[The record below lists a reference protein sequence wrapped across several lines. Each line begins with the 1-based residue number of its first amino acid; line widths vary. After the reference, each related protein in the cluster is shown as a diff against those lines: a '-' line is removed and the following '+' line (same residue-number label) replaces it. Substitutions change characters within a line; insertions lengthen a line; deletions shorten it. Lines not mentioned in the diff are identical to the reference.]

1 MAANKQQTIAWFD
14 DRKGELTYSM
24 YGSRNGSDGTA
35 DCSGSITQAVRDAG
49 GVPYDY
55 LYSTV
60 TLAGYFEKN
69 GYKRISVNQDWDAEA
84 GDIILMSWGND
95 MSTSGGAGGHV
106 GVMKDAIKFISV
118 DYWTG
123 GTRGT
128 AVSEHIWNDYYAV
141 QYPNYIEVWRR
152 DGETNETMN
161 TTTITNKLEELDMDM
176 KCILEKGGAQYYYD
190 GSVVKG
196 LANPA
201 ESKALGDLYKAINNK
216 SITVYKVTDAQLK
229 SFRDISNRKA
239 M

>member
-1 MAANKQQTIAWFD
+1 MSANKQQTIAWFD

-69 GYKRISVNQDWDAEA
+69 GYKRISVNQDWDAAA

-106 GVMKDAIKFISV
+106 GVMKDPTKFISV

-123 GTRGT
+123 GTPGT
-128 AVSEHIWNDYYAV
+128 AVSEHIWNDYHAV
-141 QYPNYIEVWRR
+141 QRPNYIEVWRP
-152 DGETNETMN
+152 EESTSSNNVTSN
-161 TTTITNKLEELDMDM
+161 STSLEGINME
-176 KCILEKGGAQYYYD
+176 CILEKGNAQYYYN
-190 GSVVKG
+190 GTEVKG
-196 LANPA
+196 LANPN
-201 ESKALGDLYKAINNK
+201 ESQAIGDVYKAIHGKN
-216 SITVYKVTDAQLK
+216 ITVVKVTDAELNSLLAVSK
-229 SFRDISNRKA
+229 RKA
-239 M
+239 L

>member
-1 MAANKQQTIAWFD
+1 MTVSRQQTIAWFD

-106 GVMKDAIKFISV
+106 GVMKDQTRFISV

-123 GTRGT
+123 GTIGT
-128 AVSEHIWNDYYAV
+128 AVSEHVWNNYYAV
-141 QYPNYIEVWRR
+141 QRPNYIEVWRPS
-152 DGETNETMN
+152 GEGSANN
-161 TTTITNKLEELDMDM
+161 NKIENMEGINME
-176 KCILEKGGAQYYYD
+176 CILEKGNAQYYYN
-190 GSVVKG
+190 GTEIKG
-196 LANPA
+196 LANPD
-201 ESKALGDLYKAINNK
+201 ESKAIGDVYKAIHGKN
-216 SITVYKVTDAQLK
+216 ITVVKVTDSELNSLLAVSK
-229 SFRDISNRKA
+229 RKA
-239 M
+239 I